1 MFFPSMGV
9 GCLMAAPFYSL
20 AMLPFYPDTSA
31 QPLIPT
37 KEIFLSAGPV
47 IFVGGAMNG
56 FAILL
61 TIKVDFVISIIILT
75 TKISPTVCHLLGQ
88 SIVLINYVVAMTISQ
103 MCILVTGFWAW

>member
-1 MFFPSMGV
+1 
-9 GCLMAAPFYSL
+9 
-20 AMLPFYPDTSA
+20 MLPFYPDTSA

-75 TKISPTVCHLLGQ
+75 STISPTACHLLGQ